1 MKQYSI
7 IGVLALTTLIAIE
20 FRSGVMLNIGI
31 SISVIAAIGAGASVY
46 SLYPQRASLMPSE
59 LAVLEVCLAVLVCS
73 SINLLVIAAIL
84 VTIGVPDSFHPRI
97 VTAISDICLL

>member
-1 MKQYSI
+1 
-7 IGVLALTTLIAIE
+7 
-20 FRSGVMLNIGI
+20 
-31 SISVIAAIGAGASVY
+31 
-46 SLYPQRASLMPSE
+46 MPSE